1 MNAASR
7 ARRGLAICFAVV
19 VPLMFLRCLP
29 AAGARLGASPELH
42 WSACR
47 DVPDT
52 ECAGLDVPIDPARP
66 DGTQLTLRL
75 GRVPATD
82 LARKKG
88 VLLFIPGGPGVGISG
103 VFGGL
108 RGLQHI
114 DEFARQFDVVS
125 FDPRGIGE
133 SSPLRCD
140 PDAVPPTSEPIYHAP
155 TPVEFEALA
164 KANAALFQS
173 CFAAT
178 GELMSHLSAID
189 TAADVER
196 IRQAL
201 TPNDGLVAYAG
212 SYGTVYGAAYLER
225 YGDHIKALVLD
236 AVVDHSIDL
245 ATMVTRN
252 IVSVADA
259 FDRFAQW
266 CARDRT
272 CALHDQDLGKT
283 FDVAAATAP
292 AIRTLVPQLL
302 SAGSDRQLGWPA
314 LAQMLAELSRGDTS
328 TLDKLTKAASIGSSA
343 ADPWVVAGESG
354 LSAGVQ
360 CSDFGPQRDYTAL
373 LAAGA
378 DVVRRA
384 PRFAWRFWDA
394 APVAHSAT
402 GVGDCVGWPIE
413 ATNPPHGLQ
422 VGLHPNVMVA
432 SPTHDPATPLINAL
446 SLWLQIPDARLL
458 IADVD
463 GHQSLAWSRCAYEAQ
478 LSFLLDPTSVS
489 ATTLCPG

>member
-1 MNAASR
+1 VNAASR
-7 ARRGLAICFAVV
+7 ARRGLATCFAVV

-82 LARKKG
+82 PARKKG

-114 DEFARQFDVVS
+114 DDFARQFDVVS

-140 PDAVPPTSEPIYHAP
+140 PDAVPPTSEPIYHEP

-164 KANAALFQS
+164 KANAAFFQS

-178 GELMSHLSAID
+178 GELMGHLSAID

-212 SYGTVYGAAYLER
+212 SYGTVYGAAYLEH

-245 ATMVTRN
+245 ATMITRN
-252 IVSVADA
+252 IVSAADA

-272 CALHDQDLGKT
+272 CVLHDQDLGKT

-302 SAGSDRQLGWPA
+302 SAGSDPQLGWPA

-343 ADPWVVAGESG
+343 ADPWIVAGESG
-354 LSAGVQ
+354 LPAGVQ
-360 CSDFGPQRDYTAL
+360 CADFGPQHDYAGL
-373 LAAGA
+373 LAAGTA
-378 DVVRRA
+378 VARRA
-384 PRFAWRFWDA
+384 PRFAWRYWDA
-394 APVAHSAT
+394 APVAHGAT
-402 GVGDCVGWPIE
+402 GVGDCAGWAAE

>member
-1 MNAASR
+1 MPHR
-7 ARRGLAICFAVV
+7 VFVLALILLGAELTF
-19 VPLMFLRCLP
+19 PHCLP
-29 AAGARLGASPELH
+29 AAAAQPGPSPELH
-42 WSACR
+42 WADCR

-52 ECAGLDVPIDPARP
+52 QCAGLEVPIDPARP
-66 DGTQLTLRL
+66 DGAQLTLRL
-75 GRVPATD
+75 GRVSATD
-82 LARKKG
+82 PARKKG

-103 VFGGL
+103 VFGAL

-114 DEFARQFDVVS
+114 DDFARYFEVVS
-125 FDPRGIGE
+125 FDPRGIGQ
-133 SSPLRCD
+133 SSPLRCN
-140 PDAVPPTSEPIYHAP
+140 PDAVPPASEPIYHAP

-164 KANAALFQS
+164 KANAAFFQS
-173 CFAAT
+173 CFTAT

-189 TAADVER
+189 TAADVEG

-201 TPNDGLVAYAG
+201 SPNDGLVAYAG

-252 IVSVADA
+252 ILSVADA
-259 FDRFAQW
+259 FDRLAQW
-266 CARDRT
+266 CARDT
-272 CALHDQDLGKT
+272 ACALHGQDLGNT
-283 FDVAAATAP
+283 FDVVNAAVPVT
-292 AIRTLVPQLL
+292 RTLVPQLL
-302 SAGSDRQLGWPA
+302 SAGSDPKLGWPA

-328 TLDKLTKAASIGSSA
+328 TLDKLTKAASISSSV
-343 ADPWVVAGESG
+343 ADPWIIAGESG

-360 CSDFGPQRDYTAL
+360 CSDFGPQHDYTAL
-373 LAAGA
+373 LAAGTA
-378 DVVRRA
+378 VARRA

-402 GVGDCVGWPIE
+402 GVGDCVGWPVE
-413 ATNPPHGLQ
+413 VTNPPHRLQ
-422 VGLHPNVMVA
+422 IGSHPNVMVA

-458 IADVD
+458 IAEVD

-478 LSFLLDPTSVS
+478 LRFLLDPTSVS
-489 ATTLCPG
+489 ATTLCVD

>member
-1 MNAASR
+1 MPHRVLAAVLILLG
-7 ARRGLAICFAVV
+7 AGVALA
-19 VPLMFLRCLP
+19 PRSP
-29 AAGARLGASPELH
+29 AAAQPGASPQLH
-42 WSACR
+42 WSPCR

-52 ECAGLDVPIDPARP
+52 ECAGFAVPVDPTRP
-66 DGTQLTLRL
+66 DGAQLMLRL

-82 LARKKG
+82 PARRKG

-114 DEFARQFDVVS
+114 DDFARHFDVVS

-133 SSPLRCD
+133 SSPVRCD
-140 PDAVPPTSEPIYHAP
+140 PDAIPAASEPIYHVP

-164 KANAALFQS
+164 RANAAFFRS
-173 CFAAT
+173 CFTAT

-189 TAADVER
+189 TAADIER

-201 TPNDGLVAYAG
+201 TPNDSLVAYAG

-252 IVSVADA
+252 IISVADA
-259 FDRFAQW
+259 FDRLAQW
-266 CARDRT
+266 CARDGT
-272 CALHDQDLGKT
+272 CALHDRNLGNT
-283 FDVAAATAP
+283 FDAVTATTP
-292 AIRTLVPQLL
+292 VIRTLVPQLL
-302 SAGSDRQLGWPA
+302 SAGADPQLGWPA
-314 LAQMLAELSRGDTS
+314 LAQMLDELSRGDTS
-328 TLDKLTKAASIGSSA
+328 TLDKLTKAASIGSSP
-343 ADPWVVAGESG
+343 ADSWVVAGESG
-354 LSAGVQ
+354 LPAGVQ
-360 CSDFGPQRDYTAL
+360 CSDFGPQHDYAAL

-378 DVVRRA
+378 AVVRQV

-394 APVAHSAT
+394 APVAHGAT

-413 ATNPPHGLQ
+413 ATNPPHRLQ
-422 VGLHPNVMVA
+422 VGPHPNVMVA

-446 SLWLQIPDARLL
+446 SLWLQIPGARLL
-458 IADVD
+458 VADVD

-478 LSFLLDPTSVS
+478 LRFLIDPTSVS
-489 ATTLCPG
+489 STTLCID